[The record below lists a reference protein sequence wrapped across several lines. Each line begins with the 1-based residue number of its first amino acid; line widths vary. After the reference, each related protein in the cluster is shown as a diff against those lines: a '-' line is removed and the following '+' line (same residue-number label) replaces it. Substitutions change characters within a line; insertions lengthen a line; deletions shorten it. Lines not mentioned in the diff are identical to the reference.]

1 MQVSPA
7 KNRQLARE
15 RQDLTRQYH
24 IAPLFGTAQ
33 VSRIIIMIIL
43 VKSSAPYAEQAF
55 FVLVEVSIW
64 GFNRKRPKGGV

>member
-33 VSRIIIMIIL
+33 ASRIIIMIIL

-55 FVLVEVSIW
+55 LFW
-64 GFNRKRPKGGV
+64 